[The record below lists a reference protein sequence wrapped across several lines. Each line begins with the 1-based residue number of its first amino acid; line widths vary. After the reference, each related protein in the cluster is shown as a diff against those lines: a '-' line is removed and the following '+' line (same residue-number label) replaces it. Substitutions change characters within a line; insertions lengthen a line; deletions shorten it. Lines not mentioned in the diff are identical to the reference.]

1 MEAFRPYGHT
11 SLVGKQQNYNFALS
25 IEKNDEFKNKFAL
38 VFAAFSLIPI
48 AWFIYNAEGNFRK
61 AEVKKIAER
70 RRRRLDE
77 EHDVDREDLQKSYA
91 ALDQMYRV

>member
-1 MEAFRPYGHT
+1 MK
-11 SLVGKQQNYNFALS
+11 L
-25 IEKNDEFKNKFAL
+25 EKNDELKNRFAFL
-38 VFAAFSLIPI
+38 FAAVSILPI

-61 AEVKKIAER
+61 AQVKKIAER

-91 ALDQMYRV
+91 ALD

>member
-1 MEAFRPYGHT
+1 M
-11 SLVGKQQNYNFALS
+11 SL
-25 IEKNDEFKNKFAL
+25 EKNDEFKNKFAL